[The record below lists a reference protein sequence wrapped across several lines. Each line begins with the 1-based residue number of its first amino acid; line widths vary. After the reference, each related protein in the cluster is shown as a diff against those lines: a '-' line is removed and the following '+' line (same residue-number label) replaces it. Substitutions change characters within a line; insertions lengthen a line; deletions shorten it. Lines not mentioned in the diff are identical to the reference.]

1 MKEKRVIDEVYIK
14 SYAKDLT
21 PIKLLERAVNVF
33 CEGENKHDFWSREIH
48 MLGFQGLKRWH
59 RLQSLSD
66 RMNRVNIQHYAIDIF
81 GVNIE
86 PKLKNTNKS
95 INNLKEYY
103 TDYLDWEI
111 FVYEEMN
118 EISNE
123 LVENGYNEE
132 AEIILKDLKGVNKE
146 IEKIRRHIL
155 DAETVEYDMSY
166 LKMMDKELHK
176 KMKYKEKLLEEISGM
191 KEEDCKKVKD
201 KIL

>member
-1 MKEKRVIDEVYIK
+1 
-14 SYAKDLT
+14 
-21 PIKLLERAVNVF
+21 
-33 CEGENKHDFWSREIH
+33 

-66 RMNRVNIQHYAIDIF
+66 RMNRVKIQHYAIDIF

-166 LKMMDKELHK
+166 LKIMDKELHK

>member
-1 MKEKRVIDEVYIK
+1 
-14 SYAKDLT
+14 
-21 PIKLLERAVNVF
+21 
-33 CEGENKHDFWSREIH
+33 

>member
-1 MKEKRVIDEVYIK
+1 MKEKRIIDDIYIK

-33 CEGENKHDFWSREIH
+33 CEGENKHDFWSREVH

-59 RLQSLSD
+59 RIQSSND
-66 RMNRVNIQHYAIDIF
+66 RRNRINIQHDVIDIF
-81 GVNIE
+81 GTNIE
-86 PKLKNTNKS
+86 AKIKNINKS

-103 TDYLDWEI
+103 EDYLEWEI
-111 FVYEEMN
+111 FVYEELN

-132 AEIILKDLKGVNKE
+132 ASNILKDLKGVKKE

-155 DAETVEYDMSY
+155 DAETVGYDMSY
-166 LKMMDKELHK
+166 LKIMDKELHK
-176 KMKYKEKLLEEISGM
+176 KMKYKEKLLEEISEM
-191 KEEDCKKVKD
+191 KEEECKKIKD
-201 KIL
+201 KML

>member
-1 MKEKRVIDEVYIK
+1 MKEKRIIDDIYIK

-21 PIKLLERAVNVF
+21 PIKLLERAINIF
-33 CEGENKHDFWSREIH
+33 YEGENKHDFWSREVH

-59 RLQSLSD
+59 RIQSLND
-66 RMNRVNIQHYAIDIF
+66 RINRVKIQHDTIDIF

-103 TDYLDWEI
+103 TDYLEWEI

-132 AEIILKDLKGVNKE
+132 AENILKDLKGVKKE

-166 LKMMDKELHK
+166 LKIMDKELHK
-176 KMKYKEKLLEEISGM
+176 KMKYKEKLLEEISEM
-191 KEEDCKKVKD
+191 KEEECKKIKD
-201 KIL
+201 KML